1 MNKSESLEKSE
12 AARLRRSRIRDIV
25 NTRINNIYSK
35 LHRLRIKRKKSKI
48 K

>member
-1 MNKSESLEKSE
+1 MGRSERIEKSE
-12 AARLRRSRIRDIV
+12 AARLRRLRVRDII

-35 LHRLRIKRKKSKI
+35 LHRLRIKRKKI